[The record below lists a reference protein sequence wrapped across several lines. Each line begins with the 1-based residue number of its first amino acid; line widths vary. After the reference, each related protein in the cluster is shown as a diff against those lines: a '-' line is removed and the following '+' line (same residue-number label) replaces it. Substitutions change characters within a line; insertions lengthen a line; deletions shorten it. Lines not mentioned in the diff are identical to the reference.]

1 MSRVEMG
8 GEVEENDGILK
19 VVEDQK
25 KGWANCS
32 ERGQRRKGV
41 ELGGYA
47 VSWVSL

>member
-25 KGWANCS
+25 KVG
-32 ERGQRRKGV
+32 RIVRKEDREEKV
-41 ELGGYA
+41 W
-47 VSWVSL
+47 S